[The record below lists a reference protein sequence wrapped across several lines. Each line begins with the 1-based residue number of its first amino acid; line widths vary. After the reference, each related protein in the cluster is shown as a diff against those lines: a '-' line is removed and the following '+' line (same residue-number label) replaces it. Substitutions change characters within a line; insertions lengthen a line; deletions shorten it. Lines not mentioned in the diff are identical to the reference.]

1 MKDITYR
8 RCDYGYIHGSGR
20 CSAQA
25 TYRAVFTDGELDR
38 IAAAFADAPPYA
50 LAPVEYYC
58 APCLRSLLRYRSF
71 SAKVT
76 DLLAEL
82 GGNR

>member
-38 IAAAFADAPPYA
+38 IAAAFADAPPVRSRAGGVLLCA
-50 LAPVEYYC
+50 LPSVAASLPV
-58 APCLRSLLRYRSF
+58 LLREGDGPSRR
-71 SAKVT
+71 T
-76 DLLAEL
+76 
-82 GGNR
+82 RRQ